1 MPYPLAI
8 DMHSHY
14 HGAGVVDVLRRRKAT
29 PRLEVGADGTDMLV
43 TSTKKMVF
51 KEHDRSI
58 ETRIEFMDS
67 IGLTKQLLVFPGNM
81 GIDVLPVAEAIPIV
95 TAYNDGLAEQRH
107 RNSDR
112 FVTLAGLPFAD
123 MNAAARELRRA
134 RLELGHI
141 GAIIPTGY
149 VTDLEML
156 ERLRPLFN
164 VADEIGAH
172 FLIHPGPRH
181 DQLNID
187 STTQDFAMQRASVL
201 DLQNGVSHAVVT
213 LTLSDFLKNFSNV
226 SVQVINLGGTIPF
239 ILERM
244 EYVVEVRT
252 PDAPRDLARR
262 LRRLYVDSGSMG
274 ARALELAVRV
284 FGADRVML
292 GTDFPFFPTSRAQD
306 AVEEAN
312 LTNEQKTMV
321 RMTTAETLLDRYQ

>member
-1 MPYPLAI
+1 
-8 DMHSHY
+8 
-14 HGAGVVDVLRRRKAT
+14 
-29 PRLEVGADGTDMLV
+29 
-43 TSTKKMVF
+43 
-51 KEHDRSI
+51 
-58 ETRIEFMDS
+58 
-67 IGLTKQLLVFPGNM
+67 
-81 GIDVLPVAEAIPIV
+81 
-95 TAYNDGLAEQRH
+95 
-107 RNSDR
+107 
-112 FVTLAGLPFAD
+112 
-123 MNAAARELRRA
+123 
-134 RLELGHI
+134 
-141 GAIIPTGY
+141 
-149 VTDLEML
+149 
-156 ERLRPLFN
+156 
-164 VADEIGAH
+164 
-172 FLIHPGPRH
+172 
-181 DQLNID
+181 
-187 STTQDFAMQRASVL
+187 MQRASVL